1 MSYSN
6 TTEYVIIPKDS
17 YAIIRGCA
25 KCGSKSRFIRFFLS
39 NPSIYQIN
47 TAAHTQIMLTFPC
60 FCPYEVKQG
69 KVFYSPTT
77 LSSSRAEVRLASLEA
92 WA

>member
-1 MSYSN
+1 MH
-6 TTEYVIIPKDS
+6 IIAS
-17 YAIIRGCA
+17 
-25 KCGSKSRFIRFFLS
+25 SKSEFIRFSLLNLS
-39 NPSIYQIN
+39 NYQLN

-69 KVFYSPTT
+69 KAFYSPTT

-92 WA
+92 